1 MLGHETVALSA
12 RRQRQEKPRQRG
24 QARKDQGLPR
34 PIRSPWSAQ
43 APGPP
48 APRLQQMQA
57 GAAAAVPSKKIS
69 WRLPFLTGS
78 SKRCGEREKVEDV
91 RACIYTSKRKREGV
105 GGWKKREPLG
115 KGKIRKR
122 RMAGKELVRGSRCM
136 PC

>member
-78 SKRCGEREKVEDV
+78 SKRAV
-91 RACIYTSKRKREGV
+91 
-105 GGWKKREPLG
+105 G
-115 KGKIRKR
+115 KGKDSKASDGRQRARAWVPLHAVLSGVAVKR
-122 RMAGKELVRGSRCM
+122 FCNRGVQ
-136 PC
+136 